1 MEKQTDILILT
12 ASFGLGHNSVAKA
25 IAEQTLKLSPNL
37 NITTIDL
44 LDLIFPASKYNF
56 CKKYNFFIEHITP
69 VYNFF
74 YTVKKSNSNSL
85 PDKFIYLTKFKQI
98 SHFLQ
103 DINPKL
109 IISTFP
115 ICSGLVSRF
124 KNKNNSN
131 IPLVTCI
138 TDVVHSMEWVHPNTD
153 RYFVATNS
161 IKSILITKGINEDK
175 IKVTGVPVRHDFLEY
190 KPNVLRSEKFCKE
203 LLIMGGGLGNLKLD
217 NGFFSWLNYK
227 DGIHSTIITGN
238 NESLYNSLINEKNE
252 KNLTNLTIVGFTND
266 IAGYMKNSD
275 LLITKAGGISIFEA
289 IYMELP
295 MIIVSPSM
303 GQEIE
308 NSKFIKNYS
317 LGIVKNNME
326 EIKLCLD
333 DYIYSEERLH
343 DIKQNIRNIKK
354 ELKAEKV
361 GEYIIELL

>member
-1 MEKQTDILILT
+1 MKKQTDILILT

-25 IAEQTLKLSPNL
+25 IAEQTIKLRPNL
-37 NITTIDL
+37 NVTTIDL

-56 CKKYNFFIEHITP
+56 YKKYDFFIKHITP

-74 YTVKKSNSNSL
+74 YTIKKSNSNSL
-85 PDKFIYLTKFKQI
+85 PDKFIYLTKLNQM
-98 SHFLQ
+98 SCFLQ

-109 IISTFP
+109 IVSTFP
-115 ICSGLVSRF
+115 ICSGLVSKF
-124 KNKNNSN
+124 KDKNNSN

-138 TDVVHSMEWVHPNTD
+138 TDVVHSMEWIHPNTD

-161 IKSILITKGINEDK
+161 IKSILITKGIHKDK
-175 IKVTGVPVRHDFLEY
+175 IKVTGVPVRHNFLEY
-190 KPNVLRSEKFCKE
+190 TPHVQNNEKICKE

-227 DGIHSTIITGN
+227 EGIHSTIITGK

-252 KNLTNLTIVGFTND
+252 KNLNNINIVGFTND
-266 IAGYMKNSD
+266 VADYMKNSD

-295 MIIVSPSM
+295 MIIVAPSM

-308 NSKFIKNYS
+308 NAKFIKNYS
-317 LGIVKNNME
+317 LGIVKNNMT

-333 DYIYSEERLH
+333 DYIYSDKRLN

-354 ELKAEKV
+354 ELKANKV